1 MSKTSYHTVR
11 VFALGE
17 TMLML
22 APPPHELIEHC
33 DQFTAYVGGS
43 EANVAIGLERL
54 GVHTAWIGKLPRNAL
69 GRKVVN
75 GIRAYGV
82 DTSAVVW
89 ADNGRVGTFFVEWG
103 ADPRPTK
110 TIYDREHSA
119 AATLVADDLDW
130 EHIAQAEWLHL
141 TGITPAL
148 SATCCQSTLDIVRRA
163 RDLGV
168 HVSFDLNYR
177 SLLWSPEAARAAW
190 GAILPH
196 VNLIIAAETDAWLLL
211 DAQGEREAVI
221 REIFAGYHPDTV
233 ALTCGGEG
241 SVAYDGSRFYHADTY
256 SMRVVNRLG
265 AGDAFDA
272 GLLYGILNS
281 DVQMGLEYGNAM
293 AALKMT
299 IPQNIPLVERQ
310 DVERLIA
317 GKREYLIR

>member
-1 MSKTSYHTVR
+1 MQETSSHSVR
-11 VFALGE
+11 VFTLGE
-17 TMLML
+17 TMLMF
-22 APPPHELIEHC
+22 APPSYELIEHC
-33 DQFTAYVGGS
+33 DQFTSYVGGS

-54 GVHTAWIGKLPRNAL
+54 GVHAGWIGKLPCNAL

-89 ADNGRVGTFFVEWG
+89 ADEGRVGTFFVEWG

-110 TIYDREHSA
+110 TVYDREHSA
-119 AATLVADDLDW
+119 AATLVADDLNW
-130 EHIAQAEWLHL
+130 NSIACAAWLHL

-168 HVSFDLNYR
+168 RVSFDLNYR

-190 GAILPH
+190 HAILSH
-196 VNLIIAAETDAWLLL
+196 INLIIASETDAWLLL
-211 DAQGEREAVI
+211 DAQGEREAVV
-221 REIFAGYHPDTV
+221 REIYDRYRPDVV
-233 ALTCGGEG
+233 ALTCGGDG
-241 SVAYDGSRFYHADTY
+241 SVAYDGDRFYQADTY
-256 SMRVVNRLG
+256 TMRVVNRLG

-272 GLLYGILNS
+272 GLLYGLFNA

-299 IPQNIPLVERQ
+299 IPQNFPLIERQ
-310 DVERLIA
+310 DVECLIE
-317 GKREYLIR
+317 GKREHLIR